1 MAYDPVRFLVVRD
14 FLRFPRSF
22 HWQDRLPDQL
32 KTVKDRRFY
41 CHLLQGMI
49 RHRRLL
55 QTEVCNRV
63 DKPFHKLQKSLV
75 GILALGIYQ
84 LLFMNRIPTRASIY
98 ESVALAH
105 PFRIIAQKSLINAVL
120 RNLASDLENNYS
132 YHHHSLAIRT
142 SHQDWMVARW
152 QAFYAPAQVE
162 SICTANNIFEG
173 VTIRAMPPWKREGL
187 LECLEKEGLSARLHP
202 IAAQALVVENA
213 ADLFHTSAFQQGAC
227 YVQDSSSQIFLDCTT
242 PLWKGNVLDVCAAP
256 GGKSIGILQAPYR
269 KNLFLN
275 DCSPKR
281 MRRLRH
287 NMKCLRLPTRGLL
300 VSDGLQ
306 LPFKSPFDV
315 ILLDVPCSSTGTI
328 RKNPDIKW
336 IASKEILLNKI
347 HLQQH
352 LLNKAAHLLKAE
364 GLLVYVTC
372 SLEME
377 ENELQIEHLL
387 RNHPDYAILPFQQ
400 FLTHSTPWLPFLTG
414 EGFFKTLPSSHWMG
428 LFAAVLKRRTGRGP
442 NHYS

>member
-1 MAYDPVRFLVVRD
+1 
-14 FLRFPRSF
+14 
-22 HWQDRLPDQL
+22 
-32 KTVKDRRFY
+32 
-41 CHLLQGMI
+41 
-49 RHRRLL
+49 
-55 QTEVCNRV
+55 
-63 DKPFHKLQKSLV
+63 
-75 GILALGIYQ
+75 
-84 LLFMNRIPTRASIY
+84 
-98 ESVALAH
+98 
-105 PFRIIAQKSLINAVL
+105 
-120 RNLASDLENNYS
+120 
-132 YHHHSLAIRT
+132 
-142 SHQDWMVARW
+142 
-152 QAFYAPAQVE
+152 
-162 SICTANNIFEG
+162 
-173 VTIRAMPPWKREGL
+173 
-187 LECLEKEGLSARLHP
+187 
-202 IAAQALVVENA
+202 
-213 ADLFHTSAFQQGAC
+213 
-227 YVQDSSSQIFLDCTT
+227 
-242 PLWKGNVLDVCAAP
+242 
-256 GGKSIGILQAPYR
+256 
-269 KNLFLN
+269 
-275 DCSPKR
+275 

>member
-173 VTIRAMPPWKREGL
+173 VTIRAMPPGSGKVSWNAWKKKASPRVCIQSPPRPWSLKTRRICFTPPHFNKAHAMYRTALLKFFWIVPHLFGRETYWTSAQL
-187 LECLEKEGLSARLHP
+187 LE
-202 IAAQALVVENA
+202 
-213 ADLFHTSAFQQGAC
+213 
-227 YVQDSSSQIFLDCTT
+227 
-242 PLWKGNVLDVCAAP
+242 GNPSGFYKL
-256 GGKSIGILQAPYR
+256 
-269 KNLFLN
+269 
-275 DCSPKR
+275 
-281 MRRLRH
+281 
-287 NMKCLRLPTRGLL
+287 
-300 VSDGLQ
+300 
-306 LPFKSPFDV
+306 
-315 ILLDVPCSSTGTI
+315 
-328 RKNPDIKW
+328 
-336 IASKEILLNKI
+336 
-347 HLQQH
+347 
-352 LLNKAAHLLKAE
+352 
-364 GLLVYVTC
+364 
-372 SLEME
+372 
-377 ENELQIEHLL
+377 
-387 RNHPDYAILPFQQ
+387 
-400 FLTHSTPWLPFLTG
+400 LTG
-414 EGFFKTLPSSHWMG
+414 KTSFSMTALQN
-428 LFAAVLKRRTGRGP
+428 V
-442 NHYS
+442 